1 MRHAF
6 LFHKVNSL
14 KTVPL
19 LFIFGAFS
27 LFGGNLDLVLQQK
40 REAARRRAGTASR
53 LAVND
58 RNMDTLSIPGV
69 KYHFTQLVV
78 DPPLPPMNG
87 SASSDVTASG
97 YALNSW
103 SEWADRKRKRE
114 QMESEISEAEA
125 NIKRWDSKLHTIEM
139 DLAPYALW
147 DKEGYIKEK
156 KEELQR
162 WIEGEHLFI
171 HLTKKRLDS
180 GK

>member
-1 MRHAF
+1 MRYAF

-14 KTVPL
+14 KAIPL

-27 LFGGNLDLVLQQK
+27 LFGGDLNLVQQQK
-40 REAARRRAGTASR
+40 REAARRRTFTASK

-58 RNMDTLSIPGV
+58 ANMHLLFIPGL

-78 DPPLPPMNG
+78 DPPLLPVNG
-87 SASSDVTASG
+87 PTSSYVTDSGYVVSSD
-97 YALNSW
+97 
-103 SEWADRKRKRE
+103 SEWVSQKRKRE
-114 QMESEISEAEA
+114 QQENEIAEAEA

-171 HLTKKRLDS
+171 HYTKKKLDS
-180 GK
+180 WH

>member
-27 LFGGNLDLVLQQK
+27 LFGENLDLVLQQK
-40 REAARRRAGTASR
+40 REAARRRAGAASR

-58 RNMDTLSIPGV
+58 RNMDTLSITGV

-78 DPPLPPMNG
+78 DPPLPPVNG

-97 YALNSW
+97 YAVISG

-125 NIKRWDSKLHTIEM
+125 NIKRWDAQWRTLQM
-139 DLAPYALW
+139 DCTPYVSP

-156 KEELQR
+156 SEELQR

-171 HLTKKRLDS
+171 HVTKKKLDS
-180 GK
+180 LN